1 MAAAVLVVVFSL
13 EYIIHYWRT
22 SGLTEQNVNTFMW
35 SVIIASEL
43 AILALTTLFYRALNA
58 GLGEHLLLF
67 LKPPRSIA
75 RRKQIPYWG
84 TVAAALVLA
93 LFAARFFFPAN
104 MPF

>member
-1 MAAAVLVVVFSL
+1 MVPSVLVVVFSV

-22 SGLTEQNVNTFMW
+22 SGLTDQNVNTFMR
-35 SVIIASEL
+35 SVITASTL
-43 AILALTTLFYRALNA
+43 AILALTTLFYRAQNA

-75 RRKQIPYWG
+75 RRKQILYWG

-104 MPF
+104 IPF